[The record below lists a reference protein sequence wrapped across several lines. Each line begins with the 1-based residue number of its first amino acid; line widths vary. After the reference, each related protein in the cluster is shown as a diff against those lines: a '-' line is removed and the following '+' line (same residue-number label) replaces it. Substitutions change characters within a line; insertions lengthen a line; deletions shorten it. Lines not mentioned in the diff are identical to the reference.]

1 MFGGF
6 VYFSYICTIIKIHY
20 DMTTIFILIAIV
32 LFVKF
37 SKVIFEFIIG
47 MFIAQLIW
55 QVVKFFFKV
64 SIVVFLAGM
73 VLKFIF

>member
-1 MFGGF
+1 
-6 VYFSYICTIIKIHY
+6 
-20 DMTTIFILIAIV
+20 MTTIFILIAIV